1 MTIHKP
7 IVIPTHKPQTT
18 SHRPKP
24 QTHHATPRQPTWE
37 ELLGR
42 R

>member
-7 IVIPTHKPQTT
+7 IVIPTHKPQPT

-24 QTHHATPRQPTWE
+24 QQHHSTPHQPTWE

>member
-1 MTIHKP
+1 MTIH
-7 IVIPTHKPQTT
+7 IPKHKPQTT

-24 QTHHATPRQPTWE
+24 QHQHPSPHQPTTWE